1 MVMTNSE
8 RGRASR
14 QKGKRGELEL
24 AHKLTDMGFDC
35 RRAQQYCG
43 GASSADILGL
53 DGVHPE
59 CKFVERLNVVEAYE
73 QAVRDGAGTTDMP
86 VVFHKRSRKPFLVT
100 MGLEDWCKL
109 YRAYL
114 EGLDNEKK
122 NPQADC

>member
-1 MVMTNSE
+1 MAVVTMTNSE

-24 AHKLTDMGFDC
+24 AHRLTDLGFPC

-43 GASSADILGL
+43 GATSADILGL
-53 DGVHPE
+53 PGVHPE

-73 QAVRDGAGTTDMP
+73 QAVRDSAGTTDMP
-86 VVFHKRSRKPFLVT
+86 VVFHRRSRKPFLVT
-100 MGLEDWCKL
+100 MGLEDWAKM

-114 EGLDNEKK
+114 DGLSHEDKGG
-122 NPQADC
+122 